1 MKNNL
6 ITKFLGIVV
15 LGMLCFNFAYS
26 QDCTNI
32 NLKKPEY
39 QKVITYLINGYL
51 DCRKTKIANFYAM
64 DGNLNCDKLKKVE
77 KKKSKKLLKKKR
89 PTLED
94 MLTSKIMV
102 DAIKASFPDLE
113 NTLKSELKHPDK
125 NVESFLWCAINRHQ
139 GQNQKAMSIKPV
151 DFECLNI
158 CKDSVKGMTI
168 AELNSFC
175 MMRCQM

>member
-1 MKNNL
+1 MRKL
-6 ITKFLGIVV
+6 IIFLVT
-15 LGMLCFNFAYS
+15 GMLFFNFAYS

-39 QKVITYLINGYL
+39 QKVLRYLIEGYL
-51 DCRKTKIANFYAM
+51 DCKTTKIDNFYAM

-77 KKKSKKLLKKKR
+77 KKKSKKLIKKKNKPNPR
-89 PTLED
+89 DT
-94 MLTSKIMV
+94 LTSKIMV

-125 NVESFLWCAINRHQ
+125 NVESFLWCAINKHQ
-139 GQNQKAMSIKPV
+139 DQETANYGEAMSKAV

-175 MMRCQM
+175 MMRCQK